1 MRKKCALCRFIGNR
15 KGHGMITAYKKGSP
29 MLAQY
34 LIINNIQNVAI
45 YKEDGRWQVYIGRF
59 KSGEEQGIKEGVS

>member
-1 MRKKCALCRFIGNR
+1 
-15 KGHGMITAYKKGSP
+15 

-59 KSGEEQGIKEGVS
+59 KSGEEQGIKEGEPFKTKREALGFAERCRELIDSVR